1 MKRSRKRIR
10 LTSLFMFAVGL
21 FTLFSCATPTL
32 TPRIFQSDEYIIYR
46 LQKGETSTVLAERFL
61 GDKKKFWVI
70 EDANEGADFQ
80 KNEVI
85 VIPLK
90 EENIG
95 GVSMDGFQVVPI
107 LNYHHFADKC
117 NSPLCMTAS
126 AFNLQMKYLKDNG
139 YRVVSMGEL
148 YGFLNYR
155 HSLPRR
161 SVVISIDDG
170 YRSVYDIAYPIL
182 KKYGFTATLFIY
194 TDFVSSSRNAISWE
208 QLRQL
213 KADGF
218 EVGSHTL
225 SHVDLTHRLE
235 GEDDDTYTSRIERE
249 LRVAK
254 EILDKELEQDTIILA
269 FPFGRYDSTTLGVC
283 ERLGYKIG
291 ASVKTGSNPFFADP
305 LSLRRNQILKD
316 DLSYF
321 SSRVKT
327 FEKF

>member
-1 MKRSRKRIR
+1 
-10 LTSLFMFAVGL
+10 MFAVGL
-21 FTLFSCATPTL
+21 FTLFSCATPSL
-32 TPRIFQSDEYIIYR
+32 TPRIFKSDEYIIYR

-61 GDKKKFWVI
+61 GDKNKFWVI

-90 EENIG
+90 EENKG

-107 LNYHHFADKC
+107 LNYHHFAGKC
-117 NSPLCMTAS
+117 NSPLCMTTS
-126 AFNLQMKYLKDNG
+126 AFDLQMKYLKDNG
-139 YRVVSMGEL
+139 YRVISMSEL
-148 YGFLNYR
+148 LGFLNYR
-155 HSLPRR
+155 HPLPRR

-170 YRSVYDIAYPIL
+170 YKSVYDIAYPIL

-194 TDFVSSSRNAISWE
+194 TDFIGSSRNAISWE

-213 KADGF
+213 KAEGF
-218 EVGSHTL
+218 EIGSHTL
-225 SHVDLTHRLE
+225 SHTDLTQRLE
-235 GEDDDTYTSRIERE
+235 GEDDDTYTARIERE

-254 EILDKELEQDTIILA
+254 EILDKELEQDTITLA
-269 FPFGRYDSTTLGVC
+269 FPFGRYDSRTLAIC

-291 ASVKTGSNPFFADP
+291 TSVKTGSNPFFADP
-305 LSLRRNQILKD
+305 LSLRRNQILKE